1 MLVRRTI
8 LQSLVAAMLLAP
20 ASELTAQGSTVT
32 VRPPRTS
39 GGAIAGVVRDDQGA
53 ALDEVRILIED
64 LPRQT
69 RSAMNGAFV
78 LEGLPAGTHR
88 IRFRKIGYQEA
99 QAEIRVMA
107 DSTIAVEVS
116 LVPLAERLDA
126 VVIEATILN
135 QVTGLVTDESGTP
148 LAGVVI
154 ELLGLNMRLE
164 TNAQGRYV
172 LLDLKPGNYLM
183 QFRAPGYRVSQYG
196 LRMVAQIERDITTK
210 LQRAR
215 TGDLM
220 TAQVAAA
227 VALETNRRHSLRGAQ
242 SLIMGR
248 DELERFDIAP
258 LSVALGNSRAALLL
272 QQVNTSCILVNGF
285 DPVTTQSSMER
296 VAAQT
301 TLNNPNGFFGNAP
314 SSRPLGS
321 TGGGGTSGTGGWL
334 SFFRANEVEMLEIYT
349 EGSDNSRTLCGRFPV
364 SSGCS
369 CPPEPSGIVIWL
381 RR

>member
-1 MLVRRTI
+1 MRSAVLP
-8 LQSLVAAMLLAP
+8 SLVAALLLA
-20 ASELTAQGSTVT
+20 SVTELAAQGSTIT
-32 VRPPRTS
+32 VRPPRIT
-39 GGAIAGVVRDDQGA
+39 GGAIAGVVRDDKGNV
-53 ALDEVRILIED
+53 LEDVRILIEN
-64 LPRQT
+64 LTRQT
-69 RSAMNGAFV
+69 RSATDGAFI
-78 LEGLPAGTHR
+78 LEGLPAGPHR
-88 IRFRKIGYQEA
+88 VRFRKLGYQEA
-99 QAEIRVMA
+99 QADISVSA
-107 DSTIAVEVS
+107 DSAITVGVT
-116 LVPLAERLDA
+116 LVPVAEQLDA

-148 LAGVVI
+148 LEGVVI
-154 ELLGLNMRLE
+154 ELLGLNVRLE
-164 TNAQGRYV
+164 TNAAGRYV

-227 VALETNRRHSLRGAQ
+227 VALEANRRHSLRGGQ

-248 DELERFDIAP
+248 DELERFDVAP
-258 LSVALGNSRAALLL
+258 LGVALGNSRATLLL
-272 QQVNTSCILVNGF
+272 REINSSCILINGYE
-285 DPVTTQSSMER
+285 PLSSSTAAEQIASQSTTG
-296 VAAQT
+296 A
-301 TLNNPNGFFGNAP
+301 
-314 SSRPLGS
+314 
-321 TGGGGTSGTGGWL
+321 GTSIFRNTPATARATGPSQPGGWL
-334 SFFRANEVEMLEIYT
+334 NFFRANEVEMLELYT
-349 EGSDNSRTLCGRFPV
+349 PGSENSRTLCGRFPA

>member
-1 MLVRRTI
+1 MLVRSAV
-8 LQSLVAAMLLAP
+8 LQSLVAAMLLASTNGL
-20 ASELTAQGSTVT
+20 AAQGSTIT
-32 VRPPRTS
+32 VRSPRIA

-53 ALDEVRILIED
+53 ALEDVRILIQD

-69 RSAMNGAFV
+69 RSATNGAFV
-78 LEGLPAGTHR
+78 LEGLPAGPHR
-88 IRFRKIGYQEA
+88 VRFRKIGYHEA
-99 QAEIRVMA
+99 QADISVIA
-107 DSTIAVEVS
+107 DSAITVGVT
-116 LVPLAERLDA
+116 LVPVAEQLDA

-135 QVTGLVTDESGTP
+135 QVTGLVTDPSGTP

-154 ELLGLNMRLE
+154 EILGLNMRLE
-164 TNAQGRYV
+164 TNAAGRYV

-210 LQRAR
+210 LQYAR

-227 VALETNRRHSLRGAQ
+227 VALEANRRQSLRGGQ

-248 DELERFDIAP
+248 DELERFDVAP

-272 QQVNTSCILVNGF
+272 QQVNTSCILINGF
-285 DPVTTQSSMER
+285 EPVTTQSAMER

-301 TLNNPNGFFGNAP
+301 TLSNPNGFFGNAP

-334 SFFRANEVEMLEIYT
+334 SFFRANEVEMLELYT
-349 EGSDNSRTLCGRFPV
+349 EGSDNSRTLCGRFPA